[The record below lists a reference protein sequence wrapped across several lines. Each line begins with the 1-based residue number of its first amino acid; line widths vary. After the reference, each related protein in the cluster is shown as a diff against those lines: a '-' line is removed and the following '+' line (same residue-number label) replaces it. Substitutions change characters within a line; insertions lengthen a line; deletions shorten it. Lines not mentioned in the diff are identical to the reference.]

1 MIVKNIM
8 RPLLVNLIISGCLIS
23 QMPLKDFED
32 WNVLQ
37 HTDIQIGYVEKKFP
51 WCKASIDLPYTVN
64 EILVV
69 IENVND
75 YKKMLDSVIY
85 STKNDDDV
93 AHIRINYPFPFT
105 DREYIV
111 KFVKI
116 LDGNDIVYAFETNEE
131 LNKSI
136 DSDYI
141 RLINAKGEWRLS
153 PISDNLTKVSY
164 TWNGELRGDFPSWSL
179 TKAWTKHGNEVLGNL
194 RENLREFNED

>member
-1 MIVKNIM
+1 M
-8 RPLLVNLIISGCLIS
+8 RPLLINLIILSCLIS

-32 WNVLQ
+32 WNILQ
-37 HTDIQIGYVEKKFP
+37 DTDIQIGYVEKKFP
-51 WCKASIDLPYTVN
+51 WCKASIDLPYTLN

-85 STKNDDDV
+85 STKNDNDV

-194 RENLREFNED
+194 RDKLNDNNEK

>member
-8 RPLLVNLIISGCLIS
+8 RPLLINLIILSCFIS

-32 WNVLQ
+32 WNILQ
-37 HTDIQIGYVEKKFP
+37 DTDIQIGYVEKKFP
-51 WCKASIDLPYTVN
+51 WCKASIDLPYTLN

-85 STKNDDDV
+85 STKNDNDV

-141 RLINAKGEWRLS
+141 RLINAKGEWRFS

-194 RENLREFNED
+194 RDKLKDNNEK

>member
-8 RPLLVNLIISGCLIS
+8 RPLLINLIILSCLIS

-32 WNVLQ
+32 WNILQ
-37 HTDIQIGYVEKKFP
+37 DTDIQIGYVEKKFP
-51 WCKASIDLPYTVN
+51 WCKASIDLPYTLN

-85 STKNDDDV
+85 STKNDNDV

-194 RENLREFNED
+194 RDKLNDNNEK

>member
-1 MIVKNIM
+1 M
-8 RPLLVNLIISGCLIS
+8 RPLLINLIILSCLIS

-32 WNVLQ
+32 WNILQ
-37 HTDIQIGYVEKKFP
+37 DTDIQIGYVEKKFP
-51 WCKASIDLPYTVN
+51 WCKASIDLPYTLN

-85 STKNDDDV
+85 STKNDNDV

-136 DSDYI
+136 DPDYI

-194 RENLREFNED
+194 RDKLNDNNEK